1 MKFSLLYLFL
11 LVCLTGTA
19 SAVNIPAG
27 HVSDYSLNSPETTY
41 VLMGDISANTNAFSV
56 TANDIVFDG
65 NGHKIDCGLT
75 GAGVGI
81 KSNGKKNITIKNAVI
96 VQHNSGSSSHGILMQ
111 NTANTR
117 IINCT
122 VKSVGGAGIYIT
134 GNTAKIDRCILIS
147 VSGKSIYLAGSNSSV
162 SNCTAISASSYGLGL
177 ANAHNNR
184 IINCI
189 ARSGPSHGIDLK
201 TSNNNYF
208 SKCAGYSSTSHGI
221 YLMSCK
227 YNTFIDSIGYTNST
241 TSGDGIYLSDS
252 SRNLFNKV
260 TASSSLKTGFY
271 LNNMTIY
278 NNFVNCIGES
288 YGKASI
294 YNGIWFDF
302 PVAACAGTNT
312 YTNFIS
318 HSKLVTTS
326 TDPHVVKFLV
336 MGDSITAGGAA
347 GLPYGAYA
355 HYASISLGSGYAFYN
370 VGLANET
377 AAKGRLRFIDE
388 MAAYKP
394 EYVSIMYGAN
404 DMKEGRPQKSVIN
417 DILWMAAKAKTA
429 GATPI
434 ILLTPTRHG
443 FEAKTIALDKNLSSQ
458 AIAAG
463 YYVFNVYDIID
474 KIPNNRKYDA
484 YNPTNYVDSVHPN
497 QAANKLIGEAFAK
510 YIVALRDQERLKLS
524 ADFSVNVRSGHV
536 PLSVQFTDLSK
547 NAAGWS
553 WSFGDGT
560 SSTARN
566 PAHTYS
572 KAGKYTVK
580 LAVKNPKGTNS
591 VTKPG
596 CINVN

>member
-1 MKFSLLYLFL
+1 M
-11 LVCLTGTA
+11 CLTGTA
-19 SAVNIPAG
+19 SAINIPAG
-27 HVSDYSLNSPETTY
+27 YVSDYSLNSPGATY
-41 VLMGDISANTNAFSV
+41 VLTGNILANTNAFSV
-56 TANDIVFDG
+56 TANNIVFDG
-65 NGHKIDCGLT
+65 SGHKIDCGLT
-75 GAGVGI
+75 GAGMGI

-117 IINCT
+117 IVNCT
-122 VKSVGGAGIYIT
+122 VKSAGGAGIYIT
-134 GNTAKIDRCILIS
+134 GNTAQIDRCSMTS
-147 VSGKSIYLAGSNSSV
+147 VSGKALYLTGSNSSV
-162 SNCTAISASSYGLGL
+162 SDCTAISTSSYGLGL
-177 ANAHNNR
+177 ANANNNR
-184 IINCI
+184 IMNCI
-189 ARSGPSHGIDLK
+189 ARSGSGHGIDLK

-221 YLMSCK
+221 CLTSCK
-227 YNTFIDSIGYTNST
+227 YNTFIDSVGYTNST
-241 TSGDGIYLSDS
+241 TSGDGVYLSDS
-252 SRNLFNKV
+252 AHNTFNKV
-260 TASSSLKTGFY
+260 TASSSSKTGFY
-271 LNNMTIY
+271 LNNMTMY

-288 YGKASI
+288 YDKTSI
-294 YNGIWFDF
+294 YNGIWFAF

-336 MGDSITAGGAA
+336 IGDSITAGGAA

-355 HYASISLGSGYAFYN
+355 HYASISLGSGYALYN

-388 MAAYKP
+388 VAANKP

-404 DMKEGRPQKSVIN
+404 DIKEGRPQQSIIN
-417 DILWMAAKAKTA
+417 DILWMASKAKAA

-434 ILLTPTRHG
+434 ILLTPTRRS
-443 FEAKTIALDKNLSSQ
+443 FEATTTALDKSLSSQ

-463 YYVFNVYDIID
+463 YHVFNVYDIID
-474 KIPNNRKYDA
+474 KVPNNGKYDA
-484 YNPTNYVDSVHPN
+484 YNSTNYVDSVHPN
-497 QAANKLIGEAFAK
+497 QAANKLIGQSFAK
-510 YIVALRDQERLKLS
+510 YIVALISQERLKLS
-524 ADFSVNVRSGHV
+524 ADFSANVRSGYA

-547 NAAGWS
+547 NATGWN

-572 KAGKYTVK
+572 KTGKYTVK
-580 LAVKNPKGTNS
+580 LTVKNSKGTNS
-591 VTKPG
+591 ATKPDY
-596 CINVN
+596 ITAN